1 MDNKNWN
8 NVKQSNA
15 MSSLILQIN
24 KAILKY
30 KNNYYTENEFQNS
43 MESISSTITENELYE
58 FKSLLRNLDYELETI
73 NFMTDKDLRRE
84 EYLLQINKVE
94 HYLNQFNDIKQFL

>member
-1 MDNKNWN
+1 MNNKNWD
-8 NVKQSNA
+8 NVKQSNNKY
-15 MSSLILQIN
+15 SLILQIN
-24 KAILKY
+24 KAILNY
-30 KNNYYTENEFQNS
+30 KNNYYKENEFQNS

-94 HYLNQFNDIKQFL
+94 HYLNQFNDTKQFL